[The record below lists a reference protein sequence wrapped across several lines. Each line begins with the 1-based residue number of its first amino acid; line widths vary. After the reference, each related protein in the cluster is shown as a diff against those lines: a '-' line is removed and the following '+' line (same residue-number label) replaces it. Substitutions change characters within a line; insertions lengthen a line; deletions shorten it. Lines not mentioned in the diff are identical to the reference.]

1 MGALI
6 HLAAPSPA
14 GPDADRVSYS
24 VGRSLTAA
32 DFARQGRYIES
43 RLLGLAPATPGV
55 ITGLGISP
63 ARFDS
68 ANGTTGLTTFTI
80 GTGSGIGIDGHLVRV
95 TTPITVAWADLVQ
108 AVTNGAALADGCYFL
123 VARTV
128 SFDGLEGPPP
138 DPSQRTDP
146 DPMLDIRQD
155 SFVEVWL
162 SASTPGP
169 AGVAHACRHWRSP
182 STRWLAA

>member
-32 DFARQGRYIES
+32 DFARQSRYIEA

-108 AVTNGAALADGCYFL
+108 AVTNGARWRTGATSWWPARSVSTASKDRHLIRASGPIPTRCSTS
-123 VARTV
+123 ARTA
-128 SFDGLEGPPP
+128 SSRSGCPPRSRP
-138 DPSQRTDP
+138 CPRRAR
-146 DPMLDIRQD
+146 L
-155 SFVEVWL
+155 
-162 SASTPGP
+162 
-169 AGVAHACRHWRSP
+169 RHWRSP